1 MGTEFSKADAHTA
14 NGISIRFP
22 RFKCVRDKTWKQ
34 STTLARL
41 QVSHFFFFSI
51 FPAFLLNVLQIS
63 SHVFHYLP
71 DI

>member
-34 STTLARL
+34 STTLSRM
-41 QVSHFFFFSI
+41 QVSNFFFLI
-51 FPAFLLNVLQIS
+51 FHTFLLNVLQIS
-63 SHVFHYLP
+63 SHVFDYLP
-71 DI
+71 NI

>member
-34 STTLARL
+34 STTLSRL
-41 QVSHFFFFSI
+41 QVSLFFFYI
-51 FPAFLLNVLQIS
+51 FFTFLLNVLQIS

-71 DI
+71 NI